1 MSDPAPALI
10 ADRLADGLRR
20 WMLAVPA
27 AVLLLNVTTLL
38 DGVADY
44 RPFWCE
50 ALAFAVLVGITALA
64 AIPVLRG
71 RPWGAWRWPL
81 LVVALAATTA
91 ATAAVAPAW
100 LIGRPHW
107 SWELFGWWAVLLLL
121 DRPFRYL
128 AVVLAIHFGVTV
140 GLVVAAGRT
149 DVRTF
154 VGMSTVALVLG
165 GLQVAVWLLGAG
177 TRRAAASAARLAAE
191 GERLRTGELVA
202 EQIHHDRLARY
213 AELADTAGPLL
224 AGLASGELD
233 PGDVAV
239 RHTCAIEAA
248 RIRRLLAEGDDSSD
262 PLVHELTACTDV
274 AARRGV
280 VVQLAVRGECPP
292 LPQRFRRALTE
303 PALLA
308 LAAAGSAARVTVV
321 AAPDRVVVSVVTDGA
336 GPPPAEP
343 AEGTGREQPVS
354 VAWTRHDG
362 TVWMEA
368 TWAGASTLPGSGTA
382 ASGANAPE
390 RFGTPVVRMT
400 AAATAPGQTAVY
412 GAAAR

>member
-1 MSDPAPALI
+1 MSDPAPTVI

-20 WMLAVPA
+20 GMLAVPA
-27 AVLLLNVTTLL
+27 AVLTLNVTTLVN
-38 DGVADY
+38 DAADY

-50 ALAFAVLVGITALA
+50 VLTFAVLAAVTALA

-81 LVVALAATTA
+81 LVAALAATTG

-100 LIGRPHW
+100 LIGTPHW

-121 DRPFRYL
+121 DRPVRYL
-128 AVVLAIHFGVTV
+128 AGVLAVHFGVTV
-140 GLVVAAGRT
+140 ALVVAAGRG

-165 GLQVAVWLLGAG
+165 GQQVAVWLLGAG

-191 GERLRTGELVA
+191 GERLRTAELVA
-202 EQIHHDRLARY
+202 EQIHHDRRARF

-224 AGLASGELD
+224 AGLAGGELD

-239 RHTCAIEAA
+239 RQTCAIEAA

-280 VVQLAVRGECPP
+280 VVHLAVRGQCPP
-292 LPQRFRRALTE
+292 LPQRSRRALTE

-308 LAAAGSAARVTVV
+308 LAAAGSVARVTLV
-321 AAPDRVVVSVVTDGA
+321 AAPDRVVVSVVTDGD
-336 GPPPAEP
+336 GRPPDDTGRAEP
-343 AEGTGREQPVS
+343 VRVTWG
-354 VAWTRHDG
+354 RHDG
-362 TVWMEA
+362 TVWTEA
-368 TWAGASTLPGSGTA
+368 TWTEAVATGWGTESSGPEFPGTA
-382 ASGANAPE
+382 AA
-390 RFGTPVVRMT
+390 GTVPARAAVRKET
-400 AAATAPGQTAVY
+400 A
-412 GAAAR
+412 R